1 MFVNVKEETLQT
13 SLFPVTNIV
22 TKWMKKIKKD
32 MCVLNV
38 IKIHMLLTCEFDWST
53 KSTNST
59 SIVPPHIFL
68 ETWTRLKKNL
78 SLEKKFQ
85 VETTKRYICH
95 EVKYSYE
102 LKIYT
107 YYLVYCMTSPDLDSK
122 NIFF

>member
-68 ETWTRLKKNL
+68 ETWTRLKKFK
-78 SLEKKFQ
+78 SRA
-85 VETTKRYICH
+85 VRDY
-95 EVKYSYE
+95 
-102 LKIYT
+102 
-107 YYLVYCMTSPDLDSK
+107 
-122 NIFF
+122 